1 MLAFTKSEMTSR
13 DQLASR
19 PAQEGCDGRV
29 WPLSVGAPGLD
40 GVAGDSCSRFACESH
55 GSRRGVIA
63 SGMAGSAA
71 CPTREQRPRPFRAPL
86 LRIARAGAG
95 LNAHEVDELMRTGVR
110 SWRWDGCLVIE
121 DRFLGAQ
128 LQFDPSGEIPMAA
141 RRIA

>member
-1 MLAFTKSEMTSR
+1 MLALTKSEMTSR

-19 PAQEGCDGRV
+19 PAQEGCVGRV
-29 WPLSVGAPGLD
+29 WPLSVGAPGLG
-40 GVAGDSCSRFACESH
+40 GVAGDSCRRFACESH

-63 SGMAGSAA
+63 SGMAGSA
-71 CPTREQRPRPFRAPL
+71 PRSRPFRAPL

-128 LQFDPSGEIPMAA
+128 LQFDPSGEIPIAA